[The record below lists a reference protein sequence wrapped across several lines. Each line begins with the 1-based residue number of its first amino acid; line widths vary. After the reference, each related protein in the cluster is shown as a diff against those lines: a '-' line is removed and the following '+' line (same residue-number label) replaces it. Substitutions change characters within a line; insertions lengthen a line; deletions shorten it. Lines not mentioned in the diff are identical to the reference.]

1 MVLTTCC
8 PLVLLH
14 GKQENIFN
22 DQITINEEGR
32 GAFLFEE
39 ELTFFRRRPVVRRLQ
54 WDDPGGR
61 FGLSGT

>member
-1 MVLTTCC
+1 MVLTTCY

-14 GKQENIFN
+14 DKQENIFN
-22 DQITINEEGR
+22 NQIIGNEEGR

-54 WDDPGGR
+54 RDDPGGS
-61 FGLSGT
+61 FGPSGT